1 MQLRSRKGALL
12 AEGVAAMSLLL
23 PILIAVL
30 FVAIEASHAYLIKSS
45 LSEAAREASRG
56 LAVEYGKNPAI
67 ASDRSLQD
75 SRVFDRVRIANM
87 VASSAQFDNP
97 VFRPTADPPTV
108 SVSVKYTGGQ
118 HGLSPFPNPDPL
130 NMGDSL
136 VIVGEAA
143 YRLVGI

>member
-12 AEGVAAMSLLL
+12 AEGVAAMAILL
-23 PILIAVL
+23 PILIVVL

-67 ASDRSLQD
+67 ATDRSMQD
-75 SRVFDRVRIANM
+75 SRVFDRVRIYNM
-87 VASSAQFDNP
+87 VADSAQFDNP
-97 VFRPTADPPTV
+97 VFKTTADPPTV
-108 SVSVKYTGGQ
+108 EVRVKYTGGQ
-118 HGLSPFPNPDPL
+118 YGLPPFPNPDPL

-136 VIVGEAA
+136 IIAGHAG
-143 YRLVGI
+143 YRLVGM